1 MGRKRP
7 REKAE
12 AEIDVGAFADIAFLL
27 IIFFILTTSIV
38 RSTGQEVELP
48 QAQTPE
54 NKKVD
59 DKTPTVNLLE
69 DKILF
74 GEDEENMD
82 EISIDALRA
91 DLLARNLREA
101 EESERMVVLEVGE
114 DVAYDRYFKTVSM
127 ISDVGGIIAIVE
139 EVEE

>member
-1 MGRKRP
+1 MGRKRK
-7 REKAE
+7 REKTE

-38 RSTGQEVELP
+38 RSTGRELELP

-59 DKTPTVNLLE
+59 EKTPTVNLLV
-69 DKILF
+69 DQILY
-74 GEDEENMD
+74 GEDEDTME
-82 EISIDALRA
+82 EITLDGLRA
-91 DLLARNLREA
+91 TLLSRNLREA
-101 EESERMVVLEVGE
+101 EEAERMVVLEVGE
-114 DVAYDRYFKTVSM
+114 EVNYDRYFKMVSM

-139 EVEE
+139 EVDE

>member
-1 MGRKRP
+1 MGRKRT

-38 RSTGQEVELP
+38 RSTGRELELP

-54 NKKVD
+54 NKSVD
-59 DKTPTVNLLE
+59 EKTPTVNLLE

-74 GEDEENMD
+74 GEDEENMEEITLD
-82 EISIDALRA
+82 ELRA
-91 DLLARNLREA
+91 NLLGRGLKEA
-101 EESERMVVLEVGE
+101 EESDRMVVLEVGE
-114 DVAYDRYFKTVSM
+114 EVNYDRYFKMVSM
-127 ISDVGGIIAIVE
+127 ISDAGGIIAIVE